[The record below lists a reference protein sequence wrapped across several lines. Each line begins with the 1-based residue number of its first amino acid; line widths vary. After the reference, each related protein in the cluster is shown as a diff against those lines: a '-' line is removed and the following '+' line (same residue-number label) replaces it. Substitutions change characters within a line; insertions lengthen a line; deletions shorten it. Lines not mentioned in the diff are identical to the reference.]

1 MKPLAFWVIGL
12 VIALGVFALVVNL
25 VRETSRVLVVVDS
38 SFPMTEVW
46 DRVSGELDEIDD
58 QRYSEFALATEKS
71 LVHSWS
77 QELRLGAV
85 TPFAPCDFSEIA
97 AYTEIVDAD
106 DLILITT
113 SASCPTE
120 AFSDWS
126 IIFLDP

>member
-12 VIALGVFALVVNL
+12 AVALVVFVVVVNM
-25 VRETSRVLVVVDS
+25 VRETDRVLVVVDS

-58 QRYSEFALATEKS
+58 QRFSEFALATEKT
-71 LVHSWS
+71 LVHTWS
-77 QELRLGAV
+77 QELRLGPV
-85 TPFAPCDFSEIA
+85 TPFAPCGFDEVMAYGEIA
-97 AYTEIVDAD
+97 DAD

>member
-12 VIALGVFALVVNL
+12 AIALGAFVVVVNL
-25 VRETSRVLVVVDS
+25 VRETDRVLVVVDS

-46 DRVSGELDEIDD
+46 NRVPAELDEIDD

-85 TPFAPCDFSEIA
+85 TAFAPCDFGEIM
-97 AYTEIVDAD
+97 AYTEVADAD
-106 DLILITT
+106 ELILITT
-113 SASCPTE
+113 STSCSTE
-120 AFSDWS
+120 AFTDWT
-126 IIFLDP
+126 IIVLDP

>member
-1 MKPLAFWVIGL
+1 VKPLAFWVIGL

-85 TPFAPCDFSEIA
+85 TPFAPCDFGEIA
-97 AYTEIVDAD
+97 AYTEIANAD

-113 SASCPTE
+113 SASCPTK
-120 AFSDWS
+120 AFADWS
-126 IIFLDP
+126 VIFLDP

>member
-12 VIALGVFALVVNL
+12 AIALGAFVVIVNL
-25 VRETSRVLVVVDS
+25 VRETDRVLVVVDS

-46 DRVSGELDEIDD
+46 NRVPAELDEIDD

-85 TPFAPCDFSEIA
+85 TAFAPCDFDEITT
-97 AYTEIVDAD
+97 YTEVADAD
-106 DLILITT
+106 ELILITT
-113 SASCPTE
+113 STSCSTE
-120 AFSDWS
+120 AFSDWT
-126 IIFLDP
+126 IILIDP

>member
-12 VIALGVFALVVNL
+12 AIALGAFVVIVNL
-25 VRETSRVLVVVDS
+25 VRETDRVLVVVDS

-46 DRVSGELDEIDD
+46 NKVPAELDEIDD

-85 TPFAPCDFSEIA
+85 TAFAPCDFAEIA
-97 AYTEIVDAD
+97 TYAEVADAD
-106 DLILITT
+106 ELILITT
-113 SASCPTE
+113 STSCTTE
-120 AFSDWS
+120 AFSDWT
-126 IIFLDP
+126 IILLEV

>member
-12 VIALGVFALVVNL
+12 AIALGAFVVIVNL
-25 VRETSRVLVVVDS
+25 VRETDRVLVVVDS

-46 DRVSGELDEIDD
+46 NKVPAELDEIDD

-85 TPFAPCDFSEIA
+85 TAFAPCDFAEIA
-97 AYTEIVDAD
+97 TYAQVADAD
-106 DLILITT
+106 ELILITT
-113 SASCPTE
+113 SMSCSTE
-120 AFSDWS
+120 AFSDWT
-126 IIFLDP
+126 IILLEV